1 MQQPQP
7 IQLVELELLKPDTL
21 LLVWEDGHESLY
33 RHRTL
38 RERCACAA
46 CVDEWSH
53 EPILDPTALPADL
66 KILRC
71 DRTGRYGLNIT
82 FSDGHSSGIYSFRSL
97 RDECPCQE
105 CASNR
110 QTSPGEGLVS

>member
-1 MQQPQP
+1 MQQQSPTHL
-7 IQLVELELLKPDTL
+7 IELELLEPETL

-33 RHRTL
+33 PHRTL

-46 CVDEWSH
+46 CVDEWSQ
-53 EPILDPTALPADL
+53 EPILDPTTLPKEL

-71 DRTGRYGLNIT
+71 DRTGRYGLNFT

-97 RDECPCQE
+97 REGCPCRE
-105 CASNR
+105 CTSAS
-110 QTSPGEGLVS
+110 QSSPVEGQDS